1 MIVFCLWGKF
11 CSCKYQTVK
20 LSDICNLLSND
31 WAETVCTER
40 GKEAEKREEEIQ
52 QMWRILTIITWSKI
66 WSVSILT
73 YSVSLQL
80 LKTKVGETGAGED
93 GLIGEVTAAR
103 LEDLSLNPQ
112 NLCKAEQLGVY
123 NLGDRRGQRHPWMGN
138 QPSQIWVSVQW
149 EIVFK
154 KWR

>member
-1 MIVFCLWGKF
+1 M
-11 CSCKYQTVK
+11 
-20 LSDICNLLSND
+20 
-31 WAETVCTER
+31 
-40 GKEAEKREEEIQ
+40 REERSREKGGRIQ
-52 QMWRILTIITWSKI
+52 QTWRILAIITWSKI
-66 WSVSILT
+66 WSLSTLT

-154 KWR
+154 KWIWKVTDLWPPHIHGTGSPTGTYEHTNSRHIWTH